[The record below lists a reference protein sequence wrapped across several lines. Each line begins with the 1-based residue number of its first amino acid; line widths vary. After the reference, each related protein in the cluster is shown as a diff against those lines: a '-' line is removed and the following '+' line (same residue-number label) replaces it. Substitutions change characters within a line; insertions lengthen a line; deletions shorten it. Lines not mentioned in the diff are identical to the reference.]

1 MKSSETVK
9 TQRRIFRV
17 QHSVPGDFQ
26 LDYILLPCGYA
37 YNSDIS
43 KAKKGDKIRWLAG
56 EDWTIYC
63 VRKIKLLCPE
73 TDILCRM
80 RYGITIQGALM
91 RWHAAAQI
99 AGNGTDAIS
108 KDECLW
114 VILTKEDLS
123 E

>member
-1 MKSSETVK
+1 MKSLETVK
-9 TQRRIFRV
+9 NQRRIYRV
-17 QHSVPGDFQ
+17 QHSEPGDFQ
-26 LDYILLPCGYA
+26 LDYILLPYGYA
-37 YNSDIS
+37 YNADIAR
-43 KAKKGDKIRWLAG
+43 AKKGDKIRWLAG

-63 VRKIKLLCPE
+63 VRKIKLLCPD

-91 RWHAAAQI
+91 RWQSAAQI
-99 AGNGTDAIS
+99 AGNGRKAIS
-108 KDECLW
+108 TDECLW